1 VQYFTLLYNSRPL
14 YANNYNVL
22 NALESV
28 PSEIEV
34 YWLECSSTRLDHSYY
49 IARYQL
55 VKNAGEKLRKFMS
68 CLTGLLLLWTT

>member
-1 VQYFTLLYNSRPL
+1 VQYFTLLSNILPL

-28 PSEIEV
+28 PSEKEV

-55 VKNAGEKLRKFMS
+55 VKNAEEKLRKFMS
-68 CLTGLLLLWTT
+68 CVR